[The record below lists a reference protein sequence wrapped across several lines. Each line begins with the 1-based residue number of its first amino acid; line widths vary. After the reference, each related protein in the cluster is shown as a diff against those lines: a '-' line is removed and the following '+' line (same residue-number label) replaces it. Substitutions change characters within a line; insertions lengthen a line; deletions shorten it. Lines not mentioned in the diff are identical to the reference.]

1 MAKHMKKAPKTNKAV
16 LFFRIISLIIIV
28 ICIYQL
34 YNWYIENKKN
44 SEILSDIVSNY
55 TQSTKQ
61 IIIGEKNISVLEAD
75 FQSLLEKNSD
85 TVGWLTVKG
94 TKINYP
100 VVHYK
105 DNDYYLTHSFD
116 KSYNSAGWIF
126 ANYINKFDGTDKNIS
141 IFGHNRRDGSM
152 FASLK
157 DTIKEEWYKN
167 EDNYYIT
174 FDTANGTEIYRV
186 FSNYQIKAESYYLT
200 NSFNSTAEY
209 KTFLNTLL
217 SRSVY
222 NYETEVTE
230 NDTIMTLSTCAN
242 DNTYRVVLHA
252 VKVQ

>member
-1 MAKHMKKAPKTNKAV
+1 MKKAQKSNKAI
-16 LFFRIISLIIIV
+16 LFFRIVSIIIIV
-28 ICIYQL
+28 ICIYHL
-34 YNWYIENKKN
+34 YNWYIENRKN
-44 SEILSDIVSNY
+44 SKILDELISNY

-61 IIIGEKNISVLEAD
+61 IILGEETISVIETD

-100 VVHYK
+100 VVQYT

-116 KSYNSAGWIF
+116 KSYNSAGWVF
-126 ANYINKFDGTDKNIS
+126 ANYINKFNGTDKNIS

-157 DTIKEEWYKN
+157 DTINEEWYKN
-167 EDNYYIT
+167 EENYYIT

-186 FSNYQIKAESYYLT
+186 FSNYKIKAESYYLT
-200 NSFNSTAEY
+200 NEFNNDEEY

-222 NYETEVTE
+222 NYGTEVSE

-252 VKVQ
+252 VKIQ